1 MKSFYSCLDPFV
13 VAPQSEQH
21 TLINK
26 KAAAENGKVVFYGA
40 EDFFAAQSQP
50 FILFKLKRTPN
61 IDGVI
66 FFTINQFCYG
76 SRLNL
81 KLLYQ
86 ILELKI
92 SVHFAR
98 EFFSILNSNQ
108 LEDKY
113 IELLAYFQSTFK
125 NQNGFLLNESK

>member
-21 TLINK
+21 MLINQ

-76 SRLNL
+76 NTLNL
-81 KLLYQ
+81 KLLHQ
-86 ILELKI
+86 ILELNI

-98 EFFSILNSNQ
+98 EFFSILNFKE

-125 NQNGFLLNESK
+125 NQNAFLLNERT